1 MERSERLV
9 SVQEVRRG
17 SPDPISPSTAN
28 YIDWREQNHVF
39 ESMAPMRFVYFNLSD
54 DRTEPERV
62 QALRVTN
69 DFFRLAG
76 VKPLLGR
83 LFLREEEQ
91 ASGIGAVLLTN
102 GFWHRRYGADP
113 LSSANR

>member
-1 MERSERLV
+1 MNRTRALVANPGFTLMAVAVLAIGIGANSAMFSVVKTVLLRPVPWKDAERLV

-17 SPDPISPSTAN
+17 SPDPINPSTAN

-69 DFFRLAG
+69 DFFR
-76 VKPLLGR
+76 
-83 LFLREEEQ
+83 
-91 ASGIGAVLLTN
+91 
-102 GFWHRRYGADP
+102 
-113 LSSANR
+113 